1 MVRRPYALT
10 YDVGNENW
18 NEPLIITSRNKQFR
32 IKPVVD
38 KAKKKLGANVE
49 VVELSADQINSFT
62 EFEIR

>member
-1 MVRRPYALT
+1 MISVEL
-10 YDVGNENW
+10 DE
-18 NEPLIITSRNKQFR
+18 I
-32 IKPVVD
+32 D